1 MLREAK
7 DAARAERYLREEW
20 GNDVSARACRF
31 CGVHLG
37 DSNPYDLIDE
47 APGETE
53 GFFWTNGGDVDEF
66 ICGSCWTRR
75 NSAFEAFRKLG
86 AEYVAKYSEAF
97 EAFRNLRAG
106 ILQ

>member
-31 CGVHLG
+31 CGVNLSG
-37 DSNPYDLIDE
+37 QDAYDCIDE
-47 APGETE
+47 SPGENE
-53 GFFWTNGGDVDEF
+53 GFFWTNEGESDDL
-66 ICGSCWTRR
+66 ICGPCWQKR
-75 NSAFEAFRKLG
+75 NQAFEAFRKLG
-86 AEYVAKYSEAF
+86 AEYVAKYGGAF
-97 EAFRNLRAG
+97 EKFRNLTSG